1 MDRMNHRNNILLVKD
16 DVGKAKPTTVKLP
29 PSGFVYGK
37 PDYKQEP
44 GAGIVTGEWKG
55 HQQSEYPS
63 KNELDFKKINKME
76 AFKRHQRGTTSTK
89 VSDLRILFNT
99 RLLRRLITGQT
110 RSSSSKED
118 PWATSAAS

>member
-63 KNELDFKKINKME
+63 KNELDFKKINKIT

-89 VSDLRILFNT
+89 VSDLRFCLILY
-99 RLLRRLITGQT
+99 RCIG
-110 RSSSSKED
+110 
-118 PWATSAAS
+118 